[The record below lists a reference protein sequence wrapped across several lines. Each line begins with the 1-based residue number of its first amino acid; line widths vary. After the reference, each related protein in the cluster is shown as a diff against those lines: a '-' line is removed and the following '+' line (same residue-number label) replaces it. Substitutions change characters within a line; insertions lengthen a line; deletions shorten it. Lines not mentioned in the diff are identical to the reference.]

1 MVMAFQADYVRRLTA
16 GDAQAERELVAH
28 FGPLLRLK
36 VRMRSGATARA
47 HLIEDVVQET
57 FARVFTALRE
67 RRIDEPERVGA
78 FVNRVCEN
86 VLHELQRSRARFAPL
101 DSAAPE
107 PRSEND
113 PEASAASRECGA
125 VASAVLVEL
134 GSRDREIFRAVL
146 VEEEDKDSV
155 CRRFHVTRDHL
166 RVLVHRAKERFRALM
181 EQRKGAGK
189 GSL

>member
-57 FARVFTALRE
+57 LARVFTALRE

-86 VLHELQRSRARFAPL
+86 VLHELQRSRARFVPL
-101 DSAAPE
+101 DSAPE
-107 PRSEND
+107 PQAEDD
-113 PEASAASRECGA
+113 PEASAASREYGA

-181 EQRKGAGK
+181 EQRRGAGR